1 VRQTGYSSFG
11 ELIPA
16 GAMSVPMSG
25 DNFPRRYSIVAE
37 TRRKWSDR
45 EKQAIVAEAAQPG
58 ANISA
63 VARRHGIKPSLLFRW
78 RRRAREGQ
86 RSAAAPAFLPVT
98 LALPPACS
106 EPVSPEASPAPSSP
120 LPAALPDGEEPDD
133 RIEIELG
140 NGRLVRVGAGV
151 STDALKRIIDL
162 LDRPGSNGTATCGR
176 QRR

>member
-1 VRQTGYSSFG
+1 
-11 ELIPA
+11 
-16 GAMSVPMSG
+16 MSVPMSG
-25 DNFPRRYSIVAE
+25 DNFSRRYSVVAE
-37 TRRKWSDR
+37 TRRKWSDT

-58 ANISA
+58 VNISA

-78 RRRAREGQ
+78 LRLAREAQ
-86 RSAAAPAFLPVT
+86 PSSTTPAFLPVT

-106 EPVSPEASPAPSSP
+106 EPVAPKASPPPSSP
-120 LPAALPDGEEPDD
+120 LPAALPDVEAGRPDD

-151 STDALKRIIDL
+151 STDALQRIIDL
-162 LDRPGSNGTATCGR
+162 LDRPSANGAAAGGR

>member
-1 VRQTGYSSFG
+1 
-11 ELIPA
+11 
-16 GAMSVPMSG
+16 MSMSG
-25 DNFPRRYSIVAE
+25 DNFARRYSVVAE
-37 TRRKWSDR
+37 TRRKWSDA
-45 EKQAIVAEAAQPG
+45 EKEAIVAEAAQPG

-78 RRRAREGQ
+78 RRLARD
-86 RSAAAPAFLPVT
+86 SPIHPTAPAFMPVA
-98 LALPPACS
+98 LALPSPHS
-106 EPVSPEASPAPSSP
+106 DPVAPEASSMPSSP
-120 LPAALPDGEEPDD
+120 LTAALPDAEEGRRPDD

-162 LDRPGSNGTATCGR
+162 LEQPSSNGTAAGGR

>member
-1 VRQTGYSSFG
+1 
-11 ELIPA
+11 
-16 GAMSVPMSG
+16 VPMSG
-25 DNFPRRYSIVAE
+25 DHFSRRYSIVAE
-37 TRRKWSDR
+37 TRRKWSDT
-45 EKQAIVAEAAQPG
+45 EKQAIVAEAERLG

-78 RRRAREGQ
+78 RRLAREAQ
-86 RSAAAPAFLPVT
+86 PSSAVPAFLPAT

-106 EPVSPEASPAPSSP
+106 EPVAPEASVAPSSP
-120 LPAALPDGEEPDD
+120 LPAARPDAEEPDD

-162 LDRPGSNGTATCGR
+162 LDRPSSNGAAAGGR

>member
-1 VRQTGYSSFG
+1 
-11 ELIPA
+11 
-16 GAMSVPMSG
+16 MSVPMSG
-25 DNFPRRYSIVAE
+25 DNFSRRYSIVAE
-37 TRRKWSDR
+37 TRRKWSDT
-45 EKQAIVAEAAQPG
+45 EKQAIVAEAAQPD

-78 RRRAREGQ
+78 RRLVREAPPC
-86 RSAAAPAFLPVT
+86 SAAPAFLPVT

-106 EPVSPEASPAPSSP
+106 EPAAPEASPLPSSP
-120 LPAALPDGEEPDD
+120 LPAARSEAEEDRHDD

-162 LDRPGSNGTATCGR
+162 LEQPNSNGAAAGWR
-176 QRR
+176 PRR

>member
-1 VRQTGYSSFG
+1 
-11 ELIPA
+11 
-16 GAMSVPMSG
+16 MSVPMSG

-37 TRRKWSDR
+37 TRRKWSDT
-45 EKQAIVAEAAQPG
+45 EKEAIVAEAAQPG

-78 RRRAREGQ
+78 RRLAREAPIHP
-86 RSAAAPAFLPVT
+86 AAFMPVT
-98 LALPPACS
+98 LALPPVCS
-106 EPVSPEASPAPSSP
+106 EPIAPEASPVRRSP
-120 LPAALPDGEEPDD
+120 LPAVWPDAEEGRPDD

-151 STDALKRIIDL
+151 STDVLKRIIDL
-162 LDRPGSNGTATCGR
+162 LDRPISNGEAAGGR